1 MEVTAMSSKR
11 FPESFRPAVAL
22 AFALALVLPA
32 TGCSCGASPEDAS
45 APTVAAQGASTP
57 AVAAT
62 TVPPTPA
69 PTATPAIEG
78 PTLLLMEPSVV
89 LDFGVGETRVVQ
101 MMIENVDGLNEI
113 EVHVSFEPRYV
124 NVDDADPDVD
134 GVQIRLGDMP
144 VPAQVIENQV
154 NNDAGVLVY
163 HVAQEAGSSVRGS
176 GVVASFT
183 LRAMAEGGSPLRF
196 NVVELKDA
204 EGQAMPVPERING
217 LVTIGVS
224 DTAAEP
230 TAEAPTDVPAASTAV
245 PTTPAAAPTAA
256 PPASAPVYHTVQAGE
271 NLFRIAQRY
280 GTTVEAIMAANG
292 ITDARSL
299 RVGQVLLIPVTGG
312 TTGTGTY
319 VVQPGDTLYS
329 IAKRYGT
336 TVETLAALNGLA
348 PPYPIKVGQTL
359 IIP

>member
-1 MEVTAMSSKR
+1 MSSKC
-11 FPESFRPAVAL
+11 FPRQFRPSAMAAILVL
-22 AFALALVLPA
+22 ALALLT
-32 TGCSCGASPEDAS
+32 TGCSCGASEAE
-45 APTVAAQGASTP
+45 PTAAAQDVSTP

-62 TVPPTPA
+62 AVPPAPE
-69 PTATPAIEG
+69 PTATPVIEG

-124 NVDDADPDVD
+124 NIDDGDPGTD
-134 GVQIRLGDMP
+134 GVQIRPGDMP
-144 VPAQVIENQV
+144 VPTQVIRNEV
-154 NNDAGVLVY
+154 NNDAGLFIY
-163 HVAQEAGSSVRGS
+163 HVAQEAGNSVRGT

-196 NVVELKDA
+196 NVVELKNT
-204 EGQAMPVPERING
+204 EGQVMPMPERING

-224 DTAAEP
+224 DVPVEP
-230 TAEAPTDVPAASTAV
+230 TAETVAEATVVPTAPAAV
-245 PTTPAAAPTAA
+245 PTAA
-256 PPASAPVYHTVQAGE
+256 PAAPTTAPPASGTIYHTVRAGE
-271 NLFRIAQRY
+271 NLYRIAQRY

-292 ITDARSL
+292 IADARSL
-299 RVGQVLLIPVTGG
+299 KVGQVLLIPVGGG
-312 TTGTGTY
+312 TTGTGAY

-329 IAKRYGT
+329 IAKRFGT

-348 PPYPIKVGQTL
+348 PPYTIKVGQSL
-359 IIP
+359 VIP

>member
-1 MEVTAMSSKR
+1 MSSKR
-11 FPESFRPAVAL
+11 FPRKFCPGAMAAILV
-22 AFALALVLPA
+22 LALVLLA
-32 TGCSCGASPEDAS
+32 TGCSCGASPQA
-45 APTVAAQGASTP
+45 APTAVAHDVSTP

-62 TVPPTPA
+62 TVPAVPE
-69 PTATPAIEG
+69 PTATPVIEG

-89 LDFGVGETRVVQ
+89 LNFGVGETRVVQ

-124 NVDDADPDVD
+124 NIDDGDPDKD
-134 GVQIRLGDMP
+134 GVQIRTGDIP
-144 VPAQVIENQV
+144 LPTQVIQNEV
-154 NNDAGVLVY
+154 NNDAGLFIY
-163 HVAQEAGSSVRGS
+163 HVAQEPGSGARGT

-196 NVVELKDA
+196 NVVELKNT
-204 EGQAMPVPERING
+204 EGQVMPPPERING

-224 DTAAEP
+224 DVPIEP
-230 TAEAPTDVPAASTAV
+230 TAETSADATAV
-245 PTTPAAAPTAA
+245 PTAPAAAPTAV
-256 PPASAPVYHTVQAGE
+256 PPTSGTIYHTVQAGE
-271 NLFRIAQRY
+271 NLYRIAQRY

-299 RVGQVLLIPVTGG
+299 KVGQVLLIPVGGGG
-312 TTGTGTY
+312 TTGTGAY

-329 IAKRYGT
+329 IAKRFGT

-348 PPYPIKVGQTL
+348 PPYTIKVGQTL
-359 IIP
+359 VIP